1 MQERPSETK
10 ILNFNRRTNNIPG
23 NPADTN
29 IPPMYNNGNGGSRN
43 MDDKYVTKEYLNAKL
58 ENIDTKINSLSSHI
72 DDKFEQLPNVIEN
85 AILKEREFQREQQK
99 ETRRFF
105 WGTIIIGGISAVA
118 GVASVIVSLILR

>member
-1 MQERPSETK
+1 MKMMTS
-10 ILNFNRRTNNIPG
+10 G
-23 NPADTN
+23 NVVSLDSKRVDKPVSPID
-29 IPPMYNNGNGGSRN
+29 NGDNGGGGN

>member
-29 IPPMYNNGNGGSRN
+29 IPPMYNNDNGGGGN
-43 MDDKYVTKEYLNAKL
+43 MNDKYVTKEYLNAKI
-58 ENIDTKINSLSSHI
+58 ETIDTKIDALSKHI
-72 DDKFEQLPNVIEN
+72 DDKFEQIPNVIEN
-85 AILKEREFQREQQK
+85 SILKEREFQREQQK